1 MHIVTNNEKIDIS
14 SEKLLEELAAK
25 VFKNIKL
32 GDIIFLIGEMGVGK
46 TTFVKY
52 LVNEFQKQNKLK
64 LTEVTSPTF
73 NLLNEYDINN
83 VRINHYYLYRI
94 KSSKEIDNLGIFENI
109 YDSITLI
116 EWPQMI
122 EKKPKEKN
130 YTSTII
136 VDLPHI
142 PGALGKISSLIGI
155 NKGNIKCFKK

>member
-1 MHIVTNNEKIDIS
+1 MHIDTNNEKIDIS

-83 VRINHYYLYRI
+83 VRINHYDLYRI

-109 YDSITLI
+109 CDSITLI

-122 EKKPKEKN
+122 EKKPKAVS
-130 YTSTII
+130 YTHLTLPTKRI
-136 VDLPHI
+136 V
-142 PGALGKISSLIGI
+142 
-155 NKGNIKCFKK
+155 

>member
-14 SEKLLEELAAK
+14 SEKLLEELAVK

-83 VRINHYYLYRI
+83 IKINHYDLYRI
-94 KSSKEIDNLGIFENI
+94 KSSKEIENLGIFENI
-109 YDSITLI
+109 YDAITLI

-122 EKKPKEKN
+122 ENKPKDIIEFEFNYEKN
-130 YTSTII
+130 YQKRSICI
-136 VDLPHI
+136 QGLSI
-142 PGALGKISSLIGI
+142 
-155 NKGNIKCFKK
+155 

>member
-1 MHIVTNNEKIDIS
+1 MHIDTNNEKIDIS

-25 VFKNIKL
+25 VFKNLKL

-83 VRINHYYLYRI
+83 VRINHYDLYRI

-122 EKKPKEKN
+122 EKKPKTPSPKELKENPEKD
-130 YTSTII
+130 YQKRSICI
-136 VDLPHI
+136 
-142 PGALGKISSLIGI
+142 
-155 NKGNIKCFKK
+155 KGLSI

>member
-1 MHIVTNNEKIDIS
+1 
-14 SEKLLEELAAK
+14 
-25 VFKNIKL
+25 
-32 GDIIFLIGEMGVGK
+32 MGVGK

-83 VRINHYYLYRI
+83 VRINHYDLYRI

-122 EKKPKEKN
+122 ENKPKEIIEFKFN
-130 YTSTII
+130 YEKII
-136 VDLPHI
+136 RK
-142 PGALGKISSLIGI
+142 GQFASRALV
-155 NKGNIKCFKK
+155 FKHLNEK

>member
-1 MHIVTNNEKIDIS
+1 MHIDTNNEKIDIS
-14 SEKLLEELAAK
+14 SEKLLEELAVK

-83 VRINHYYLYRI
+83 VRKLL
-94 KSSKEIDNLGIFENI
+94 KS
-109 YDSITLI
+109 
-116 EWPQMI
+116 P
-122 EKKPKEKN
+122 
-130 YTSTII
+130 
-136 VDLPHI
+136 
-142 PGALGKISSLIGI
+142 
-155 NKGNIKCFKK
+155 IKCND

>member
-1 MHIVTNNEKIDIS
+1 
-14 SEKLLEELAAK
+14 
-25 VFKNIKL
+25 
-32 GDIIFLIGEMGVGK
+32 MGVGK

-83 VRINHYYLYRI
+83 IRINHYDLYRI

-122 EKKPKEKN
+122 EKKPEEIIEFKFN
-130 YTSTII
+130 YDKDYQKRSICI
-136 VDLPHI
+136 
-142 PGALGKISSLIGI
+142 
-155 NKGNIKCFKK
+155 KGLSI